1 MARPLKNRISRRPIA
16 CNIMGQQQ
24 TGCIQKKYNWT
35 YKKTGHVF
43 QGRYKDSYLLE
54 FCRYVVLNPV
64 RAHIEHG
71 YTQKEIADYLR
82 FYYATVSRAIKRIGT
97 DNV

>member
-1 MARPLKNRISRRPIA
+1 MWDKAII
-16 CNIMGQQQ
+16 
-24 TGCIQKKYNWT
+24 
-35 YKKTGHVF
+35 VD
-43 QGRYKDSYLLE
+43 KDSYLLE

-82 FYYATVSRAIKRIGT
+82 FYYATVSRAIKKMARIMYDCKT
-97 DNV
+97 